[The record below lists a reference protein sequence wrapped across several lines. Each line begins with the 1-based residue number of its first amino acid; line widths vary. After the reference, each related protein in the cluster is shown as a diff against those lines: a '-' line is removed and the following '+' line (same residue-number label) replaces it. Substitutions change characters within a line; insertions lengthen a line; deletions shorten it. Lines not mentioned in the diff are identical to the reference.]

1 MDSLIKFN
9 GKPLEKLFDVISN
22 GIGTLYRPRSIRKE
36 ADAKAYEIIAIEK
49 AKKIAEGEGRLIEA
63 DYLDRMNERIV
74 AKEMNRQKNIDDI
87 VEEAG
92 RILENENEISE
103 APVEPDWTVR
113 FFDIIQDVSDMEM
126 KSLWSRILAG
136 EVKTPNSYSKR
147 TLELLRNL
155 SKEEATLFVKIAQY
169 VLQHGDF
176 FIFRGINDNL
186 EKFGISYSDIAK
198 LTEIGLIQSGSFVNM
213 NFNNPKKIK
222 REVGISYGGLI
233 LLLKMEDT
241 IDKVSIPVYCLTTA
255 GIELYKLIDVKP
267 NIDYIRELNKEI
279 KKEGVSL
286 EYSKIKSGNLG
297 EGISYFLP
305 THKLD

>member
-1 MDSLIKFN
+1 MDSLIKIS

-36 ADAKAYEIIAIEK
+36 ADAKAYEIVAIEK
-49 AKKIAEGEGRLIEA
+49 AKKIAEGEGKLIEA
-63 DYLDRMNERIV
+63 DYLDRINERLV
-74 AKEMNRQKNIDDI
+74 AKELNRQENIDDV
-87 VEEAG
+87 VEGAG
-92 RILENENEISE
+92 RILENEKEISDS
-103 APVEPDWTVR
+103 AVDTDWTIR
-113 FFDIIQDVSDMEM
+113 FFDIIQDVSDDEM
-126 KSLWSRILAG
+126 KTLWSRILAG

-147 TLELLRNL
+147 TLELLKNL

-169 VLQHGDF
+169 VLQEEDF

-213 NFNNPKKIK
+213 DFNNPEKIK
-222 REVGISYGGLI
+222 SEVGISYGNLI
-233 LLLKMEDT
+233 LLLKMDDT

-286 EYSKIKSGNLG
+286 EYSKIKSGNLS